1 MNPIRKITFIGVGN
15 MGGPMAGQL
24 AKKEFELT
32 VYDAR
37 EGMMH
42 AFVREHGGK
51 TAATL
56 ADAGRGADAVIFM
69 VPDDKVV
76 RQVLFSDGLADHLAH
91 GTVVIDMSSS
101 GPAGTMAIGKDLA
114 ALGIG
119 YVDAPVMGGVIFAR
133 NATLDIMAGGE
144 PQLIEHCRPLF
155 EAMGRKLYVC
165 GALGSGHL
173 LKSLT
178 NYINACALINTLEA
192 MVIGRKFGLE
202 TRVMADAIEA
212 MCNGR
217 QHPIGKKVVPHVMTR
232 KYGTGMSMQFIAKDL
247 RIAVEAARN
256 MNAAA
261 PLCEKT
267 AELWAA
273 ACEKLGG
280 TRDQTEIARYWEEAT
295 GVRL

>member
-1 MNPIRKITFIGVGN
+1 
-15 MGGPMAGQL
+15 MGSPMAGQL
-24 AKKEFELT
+24 VKKEFDLT
-32 VYDAR
+32 VFDAR

-69 VPDDKVV
+69 VPDDKAV
-76 RQVLFSDGLADHLAH
+76 RQVLFSDGLADHLAR

-101 GPAGTMAIGKDLA
+101 APAATIAIGKDLA
-114 ALGIG
+114 SRGIG

-133 NATLDIMAGGE
+133 DATLDIMAGGE
-144 PQLIEHCRPLF
+144 PELIERCWPLF
-155 EAMGRKLYVC
+155 EAMGRKIYAC
-165 GALGSGHL
+165 GALGSGHM

-178 NYINACALINTLEA
+178 NYVNACALINTLEA

-202 TRVMADAIEA
+202 SRVMADAIEA

>member
-1 MNPIRKITFIGVGN
+1 MNPISKITFIGVGN

-32 VYDAR
+32 VFDAR

-101 GPAGTMAIGKDLA
+101 APAGTIAIGKDLA
-114 ALGIG
+114 ARGIG
-119 YVDAPVMGGVIFAR
+119 YVDAPVMGGVLFAR
-133 NATLDIMAGGE
+133 DATLDIMAGGE
-144 PQLIEHCRPLF
+144 PELIERCRPLF
-155 EAMGRKLYVC
+155 EAMGRKIYVC
-165 GALGSGHL
+165 GALGSGHM

-192 MVIGRKFGLE
+192 MVIGRKFGLDSE
-202 TRVMADAIEA
+202 VMADAIDA